1 MMIKKQEK
9 TLLKLSKVFELILS
23 IIILIIVFLGMMDL
37 SRSVYQSYIVNF
49 ATPVEYSELNSFL
62 AEGLLLVIGVE
73 LVVMLCLHVPGTLI
87 EVLLFAIARKLILL
101 PKTSGMIDL
110 FLGILAIG
118 IIFAIRKYLLNQEEK
133 NMSLSNLYNLNEI
146 KKYINKNKKIK

>member
-1 MMIKKQEK
+1 MIKKQEK
-9 TLLKLSKVFELILS
+9 TLLKLSKVFELVLS
-23 IIILIIVFLGMMDL
+23 IIILIIVFLGMIDL
-37 SRSVYQSYIVNF
+37 SISVYQSYIVDF

-73 LVVMLCLHVPGTLI
+73 LVVILCLHVQGTLI

-118 IIFAIRKYLLNQEEK
+118 IIFGIRKYLLNQEEK

-146 KKYINKNKKIK
+146 KKYINKNRKIK

>member
-1 MMIKKQEK
+1 MIKKQEK

-37 SRSVYQSYIVNF
+37 SRSVYQSYIVEF

-146 KKYINKNKKIK
+146 KKYINKNRKIK

>member
-37 SRSVYQSYIVNF
+37 SRSVYQSYIVEF

-146 KKYINKNKKIK
+146 KKYINKNRKIK

>member
-1 MMIKKQEK
+1 MIKKQEK
-9 TLLKLSKVFELILS
+9 TLLKLSKVFELVLS

-37 SRSVYQSYIVNF
+37 SRSVYQSYIVDF

-118 IIFAIRKYLLNQEEK
+118 IIFGIRKYLLNQEEK
-133 NMSLSNLYNLNEI
+133 NMSLSNIYNLNEI
-146 KKYINKNKKIK
+146 KKYINKNRKIK

>member
-1 MMIKKQEK
+1 MIKKQEK
-9 TLLKLSKVFELILS
+9 TLLKLSKVFELVLS

-87 EVLLFAIARKLILL
+87 EVLLFAIARKLIVL

-110 FLGILAIG
+110 LLGILAIG
-118 IIFAIRKYLLNQEEK
+118 IIFAIRNYLLNQEEK

>member
-1 MMIKKQEK
+1 MIKKQEK
-9 TLLKLSKVFELILS
+9 TLLKLSKVFELVLS

-37 SRSVYQSYIVNF
+37 SRSVYQSYIVEF

-118 IIFAIRKYLLNQEEK
+118 IIFGIRKYLLNQEEK

-146 KKYINKNKKIK
+146 KKYINKNRKIK

>member
-1 MMIKKQEK
+1 MIKKQEK
-9 TLLKLSKVFELILS
+9 TLLKLSKVFELVLS

-37 SRSVYQSYIVNF
+37 SRSVYQSYIVDF

-146 KKYINKNKKIK
+146 KKYINKNRKIK

>member
-1 MMIKKQEK
+1 MIKKQEK
-9 TLLKLSKVFELILS
+9 TLLKLSKVFELVLS

-37 SRSVYQSYIVNF
+37 SISVYQSYIVEF

-118 IIFAIRKYLLNQEEK
+118 IIFSIRKYLLNQEEK

>member
-1 MMIKKQEK
+1 MIKKQEK
-9 TLLKLSKVFELILS
+9 TLLKLSKVFELVLS

-37 SRSVYQSYIVNF
+37 SRSVYQSYIVEF

-73 LVVMLCLHVPGTLI
+73 LVVMLCLHVPGALI

-118 IIFAIRKYLLNQEEK
+118 IIFGIRKYLLNQEEK

-146 KKYINKNKKIK
+146 KKYINKNRKIK

>member
-1 MMIKKQEK
+1 MIKKQEK
-9 TLLKLSKVFELILS
+9 TLLKLSKVFELVLS

-37 SRSVYQSYIVNF
+37 SRSVYQSYIVEF

-87 EVLLFAIARKLILL
+87 DVLLFAIARKLILL

-146 KKYINKNKKIK
+146 KKYCKIFTN

>member
-1 MMIKKQEK
+1 MIKKQEK
-9 TLLKLSKVFELILS
+9 TLLKLSKVFELVLS

-118 IIFAIRKYLLNQEEK
+118 IIFGIRKYLLNQEEK

-146 KKYINKNKKIK
+146 KKYINKNRKIK

>member
-1 MMIKKQEK
+1 MIKKQEK
-9 TLLKLSKVFELILS
+9 TLLKLSKVFELVLS

-37 SRSVYQSYIVNF
+37 SRSVYQSYIVEF

-146 KKYINKNKKIK
+146 KKYINKNKKNE

>member
-1 MMIKKQEK
+1 MIKKQEK

-87 EVLLFAIARKLILL
+87 EVLLFSIARKLILL

>member
-1 MMIKKQEK
+1 MIKKQEK
-9 TLLKLSKVFELILS
+9 TLLKLSKVFELVLS

-37 SRSVYQSYIVNF
+37 SRSVYQSYIVEF

-118 IIFAIRKYLLNQEEK
+118 IIFGIRKYLLNQEEK
-133 NMSLSNLYNLNEI
+133 NMSLSNIYNLNEI

>member
-1 MMIKKQEK
+1 MIKKQEK
-9 TLLKLSKVFELILS
+9 TLLKLSKVFELVLS
-23 IIILIIVFLGMMDL
+23 IIILIIVFLGIMDL
-37 SRSVYQSYIVNF
+37 SRSVYQSYIVDF

-118 IIFAIRKYLLNQEEK
+118 IIFGIRKYLLNQEEK

-146 KKYINKNKKIK
+146 KKYINKNRKIK

>member
-1 MMIKKQEK
+1 MIKKQEK
-9 TLLKLSKVFELILS
+9 TLLKLSKVFELVLS

-37 SRSVYQSYIVNF
+37 SRSVYQSYIVEF

-73 LVVMLCLHVPGTLI
+73 LVVMLCLHVPGALI

-101 PKTSGMIDL
+101 PKTSGMIYL

-118 IIFAIRKYLLNQEEK
+118 IIFGIRKYLLNQEEK

>member
-1 MMIKKQEK
+1 MIKKQEK
-9 TLLKLSKVFELILS
+9 TLLKLSKVFELVLS

-37 SRSVYQSYIVNF
+37 SRSVYQSYIVEF

-133 NMSLSNLYNLNEI
+133 NMSLSNIYNLNEI
-146 KKYINKNKKIK
+146 KKYINKNRKIK

>member
-9 TLLKLSKVFELILS
+9 TLLKLSKVFELVLS
-23 IIILIIVFLGMMDL
+23 IIILIIVFLGMIDL
-37 SRSVYQSYIVNF
+37 SISVYQSYIVEF

>member
-1 MMIKKQEK
+1 MIKKQEK
-9 TLLKLSKVFELILS
+9 TLLKLSKVFELVLS
-23 IIILIIVFLGMMDL
+23 IIILIIVFLGMIDL
-37 SRSVYQSYIVNF
+37 SISVYQSYIVEF

-146 KKYINKNKKIK
+146 KKYKNKNKKIK

>member
-1 MMIKKQEK
+1 MIKKQEK
-9 TLLKLSKVFELILS
+9 TLLKLSKVFELVLS

-37 SRSVYQSYIVNF
+37 SRSVYQSYIVDF

-118 IIFAIRKYLLNQEEK
+118 IIFSIRKYLLNQEEK

-146 KKYINKNKKIK
+146 KKYINKNRKIK

>member
-1 MMIKKQEK
+1 MIKKQEK
-9 TLLKLSKVFELILS
+9 TLLKLSKVFELVLS

-37 SRSVYQSYIVNF
+37 SRSVYQSYIVDF

-118 IIFAIRKYLLNQEEK
+118 IIFGIRKYLVNQEEK

-146 KKYINKNKKIK
+146 KKYINKNRKIK

>member
-1 MMIKKQEK
+1 MIKKQEK

-37 SRSVYQSYIVNF
+37 SRSVYQSYIVEF

-118 IIFAIRKYLLNQEEK
+118 IIFGIRKYLLNQEEK

>member
-1 MMIKKQEK
+1 MIKKQEK
-9 TLLKLSKVFELILS
+9 TLLKLSKVFELVLS

-37 SRSVYQSYIVNF
+37 SRSVYQSYIVDF

>member
-1 MMIKKQEK
+1 MIKKQEK
-9 TLLKLSKVFELILS
+9 TLLKLSKVFELVLS

-37 SRSVYQSYIVNF
+37 SRSVYQSYIVEF

-118 IIFAIRKYLLNQEEK
+118 IIFGIRKYLLNQEEK

>member
-1 MMIKKQEK
+1 MIKKQEK
-9 TLLKLSKVFELILS
+9 TLLKLSKVFELVLS

-37 SRSVYQSYIVNF
+37 SRSVYQSYIVEF

-73 LVVMLCLHVPGTLI
+73 LVVMLCLHVPGALI

-118 IIFAIRKYLLNQEEK
+118 IIFGIRKYLLNQEEK
-133 NMSLSNLYNLNEI
+133 NMSLSNIYNLNEI
-146 KKYINKNKKIK
+146 KKYINKNRKIK

>member
-9 TLLKLSKVFELILS
+9 TLLKLSKVFELVLS

-146 KKYINKNKKIK
+146 KKYINKNRKIK

>member
-1 MMIKKQEK
+1 MIKKQEK
-9 TLLKLSKVFELILS
+9 TLLKLSKVFELVLS

-37 SRSVYQSYIVNF
+37 SRSVYQSYIVEF

-118 IIFAIRKYLLNQEEK
+118 IIFAIRNYLLNQEEK

-146 KKYINKNKKIK
+146 KKYINKNRKIK

>member
-1 MMIKKQEK
+1 MIKKQEK
-9 TLLKLSKVFELILS
+9 TLLKLSKVFELVLS

-37 SRSVYQSYIVNF
+37 SRSVYQSYIVEF

-62 AEGLLLVIGVE
+62 AEGLLLLIGVE

>member
-1 MMIKKQEK
+1 MIKKQEK
-9 TLLKLSKVFELILS
+9 TLLKLSKVFELVLS

-37 SRSVYQSYIVNF
+37 SRSVYQSYIVEF

-118 IIFAIRKYLLNQEEK
+118 IIFSIRKYLLNQEEK

>member
-9 TLLKLSKVFELILS
+9 TLLKLSKVFELVLS

-37 SRSVYQSYIVNF
+37 SRSVYQSYIVEF

>member
-9 TLLKLSKVFELILS
+9 TLLKLSKVFELVLS

>member
-1 MMIKKQEK
+1 MIKKQEK
-9 TLLKLSKVFELILS
+9 TLLKLSKVFELVLS

-37 SRSVYQSYIVNF
+37 SRSVYQSYIVDF

-118 IIFAIRKYLLNQEEK
+118 IIFGIRKYLLNQEEK

-146 KKYINKNKKIK
+146 KKYINKNRKIK

>member
-1 MMIKKQEK
+1 MIKKQEK
-9 TLLKLSKVFELILS
+9 TLLKLSKVFELVLS

-37 SRSVYQSYIVNF
+37 SRSVYQSYIVEF

-87 EVLLFAIARKLILL
+87 EALLFAIARKLILL

-146 KKYINKNKKIK
+146 KKYINKNRKIK

>member
-1 MMIKKQEK
+1 MIKKQEK
-9 TLLKLSKVFELILS
+9 TLLKLSKVFELVLS

-37 SRSVYQSYIVNF
+37 SISVYQSYIVEF

-146 KKYINKNKKIK
+146 KKYINKNRKIK

>member
-1 MMIKKQEK
+1 MIKKQEK
-9 TLLKLSKVFELILS
+9 TLLKLSKVFELVLS

-37 SRSVYQSYIVNF
+37 SRSVYQSYIVDF

-73 LVVMLCLHVPGTLI
+73 LVVMLCLHVLGTLI

-118 IIFAIRKYLLNQEEK
+118 IIFGIRKYLLNQEEK

>member
-1 MMIKKQEK
+1 MIKKQEK
-9 TLLKLSKVFELILS
+9 TLLKLSKVFELVLS

-37 SRSVYQSYIVNF
+37 SISVYQSYIVEF

-118 IIFAIRKYLLNQEEK
+118 IIFGIRKYLLNQEEK

-146 KKYINKNKKIK
+146 KKYINKNRKIK

>member
-1 MMIKKQEK
+1 MIKKQEK

-37 SRSVYQSYIVNF
+37 SRSVYQSYIVEF

>member
-1 MMIKKQEK
+1 MIKKQEK
-9 TLLKLSKVFELILS
+9 TLLKLSKVFELVLS

-37 SRSVYQSYIVNF
+37 SRSVYQSYIVEF

-62 AEGLLLVIGVE
+62 VEGLLLVIGVE
-73 LVVMLCLHVPGTLI
+73 LVVMLCLHVPGALI

-118 IIFAIRKYLLNQEEK
+118 IIFGIRKYLLNQEEK

-146 KKYINKNKKIK
+146 KKYINKNRKIK

>member
-1 MMIKKQEK
+1 MIKKQEK
-9 TLLKLSKVFELILS
+9 TLLKLSKVFELVLS
-23 IIILIIVFLGMMDL
+23 IIILIIVFLCMMDL
-37 SRSVYQSYIVNF
+37 SRSVYQSYIVEF

-73 LVVMLCLHVPGTLI
+73 LVVMLCLHVPGALI

-118 IIFAIRKYLLNQEEK
+118 IIFGIRKYLLNQEEK

-146 KKYINKNKKIK
+146 KKYINKNRKIK